1 MLLADSILDSLEQA
15 YAEFHRQHNL
25 PKMQAPRLNLSAYRN
40 RISALA
46 KETEAFCRDPAN
58 LLLEKHFMIRRFYAS
73 VVEEARKAFGL
84 ARQDTERWL
93 RIALDPV
100 MARIREHKQQLDNRL
115 DGLKRILENMGML
128 QTRMGQVKDE
138 IARLRRERDALE
150 AIAARLADSP
160 GMAPENV

>member
-1 MLLADSILDSLEQA
+1 
-15 YAEFHRQHNL
+15 
-25 PKMQAPRLNLSAYRN
+25 
-40 RISALA
+40 
-46 KETEAFCRDPAN
+46 
-58 LLLEKHFMIRRFYAS
+58 MIRRFYAS

-84 ARQDTERWL
+84 ARQDAERWL

-138 IARLRRERDALE
+138 IARLRREREALE

-160 GMAPENV
+160 GITPENL